1 MSIARNLKTAGLY
14 ALILGAGLVVGLG
27 AAKIPKLLE
36 RPYQTGNYA
45 THFADVK
52 SKVVVYGTTTCPFC
66 AKAREYLAEKKVA
79 YSDFN
84 VDQSEAAQK
93 KYKTLNVKAVPAILI
108 GDRMI
113 TGFRPDAIDD
123 ALKAISK

>member
-1 MSIARNLKTAGLY
+1 MSIVRKLKTAGLY
-14 ALILGAGLVVGLG
+14 ALILAAGLGVGLG

-36 RPYQTGNYA
+36 RPYQTGNYS
-45 THFADVK
+45 THFADAN

-66 AKAREYLAEKKVA
+66 AKARDYLAEKKVA

-84 VDQSEAAQK
+84 VDKSDVAQQ

-108 GDRMI
+108 GDRLI

-123 ALKAISK
+123 ALKAISR

>member
-1 MSIARNLKTAGLY
+1 MIASKLKTVVLY
-14 ALILGAGLVVGLG
+14 ALILAAGLLVGLG
-27 AAKIPKLLE
+27 AAKLPKLLE
-36 RPYQTGNYA
+36 RPYQTGNYSS
-45 THFADVK
+45 HFASLN

-66 AKAREYLAEKKVA
+66 AKAREYLAEKKVV

-84 VDQSEAAQK
+84 VDNSEEARK

-108 GDRMI
+108 GDRLI

-123 ALKAISK
+123 ALKAVAQ

>member
-1 MSIARNLKTAGLY
+1 MIASKLKTVVLY
-14 ALILGAGLVVGLG
+14 ALILAAGLLVGLG
-27 AAKIPKLLE
+27 AAKLPKLLE
-36 RPYQTGNYA
+36 RPYQTGNYSS
-45 THFADVK
+45 HFASLN

-84 VDQSEAAQK
+84 VDNSEEARK

-108 GDRMI
+108 GDRLI

-123 ALKAISK
+123 ALKAITK

>member
-1 MSIARNLKTAGLY
+1 MTIARNLKTAALY
-14 ALILGAGLVVGLG
+14 ALILAAGLAVGLG
-27 AAKIPKLLE
+27 AAKLPKLLE
-36 RPYQTGNYA
+36 RPY
-45 THFADVK
+45 FASVE

-84 VDQSEAAQK
+84 VDKSEAAQQ

-123 ALKAISK
+123 ALKAITK

>member
-1 MSIARNLKTAGLY
+1 MTIARKLKTASLY
-14 ALILGAGLVVGLG
+14 ALILAAGLAVGLG
-27 AAKIPKLLE
+27 AAKLPKLLE
-36 RPYQTGNYA
+36 RPYQTGDYSS
-45 THFADVK
+45 HFASVE

-84 VDQSEAAQK
+84 VDKSEAAQQ

-123 ALKAISK
+123 ALKAITK